1 MKALYKDFALWSDD
15 LPVFSLGSAENP
27 RFRHGLNCMSKENV
41 TSRGRILLVDDD
53 EGVRTL
59 VEKLLEKC
67 GYSVTSVGL
76 AQQCLERLSESTFD
90 LILLD
95 HILPDMDGLL
105 LLQLVR
111 DRLGKSQKPVVY
123 LTGIADDTTKRRA
136 FEIGVD
142 DYVTKPFEPGDFMAR
157 VSRQIRLNGS
167 A

>member
-1 MKALYKDFALWSDD
+1 
-15 LPVFSLGSAENP
+15 
-27 RFRHGLNCMSKENV
+27 MSKENA

-59 VEKLLEKC
+59 VEKLLEKF

-123 LTGIADDTTKRRA
+123 LTGIADDITKRKA

-142 DYVTKPFEPGDFMAR
+142 DYVTKPFNPADFIAR

>member
-1 MKALYKDFALWSDD
+1 MKTLYKDFALWSDD
-15 LPVFSLGSAENP
+15 LPVFSLASAENP

-142 DYVTKPFEPGDFMAR
+142 DYVIKPFDPGDFMAR

>member
-1 MKALYKDFALWSDD
+1 MKALYKDFALWSDG
-15 LPVFSLGSAENP
+15 LSVFSLASAETP

-95 HILPDMDGLL
+95 HILPDMEGLL

-111 DRLGKSQKPVVY
+111 DRLGKNQNPVIY

-142 DYVTKPFEPGDFMAR
+142 DYVTKPFDPGDFTAR

>member
-1 MKALYKDFALWSDD
+1 MKALYKDFALWSDG
-15 LPVFSLGSAENP
+15 LSVFSLASAETP

-59 VEKLLEKC
+59 VEKMLKKC

-123 LTGIADDTTKRRA
+123 LTGIADDTIKRRA

-142 DYVTKPFEPGDFMAR
+142 DYVTKPFDPGDFMER
-157 VSRQIRLNGS
+157 IFRLIRLNGS

>member
-15 LPVFSLGSAENP
+15 FPVFGLPSAGNLC
-27 RFRHGLNCMSKENV
+27 FRHRVNCMSKENV
-41 TSRGRILLVDDD
+41 TSHGRILLVDDD

-59 VEKLLEKC
+59 VEKLLEKF

-76 AQQCLERLSESTFD
+76 AQHCLERLSGSTFD

-111 DRLGKSQKPVVY
+111 DRLEKNQTPVVY

-142 DYVTKPFEPGDFMAR
+142 DYVTKPFDPGDFMAR
-157 VSRQIRLNGS
+157 VSRQIRRNGS